1 MPQGWA
7 GCVGAPPP
15 LSSRPRKGPL
25 QTKTHSLYCF
35 ANCRIGG
42 TDSPGIRRDQR
53 ALQTRL
59 RCVQLCA
66 DLQATPRVDP
76 AEAAGN
82 MIFELIFAARSRRQ
96 WMSSNSDLALLT
108 VGTSRAAFK
117 SLLGVHIVCLA
128 SLASCCRRFV
138 RDRQT
143 CVGSYSCRAAHLTYV
158 IAG

>member
-15 LSSRPRKGPL
+15 LSSRPRKARCRQRRTAFTVL
-25 QTKTHSLYCF
+25 QTAVSVAQTALGS
-35 ANCRIGG
+35 
-42 TDSPGIRRDQR
+42 RRDQR